1 MPDLGMS
8 RVRSVIA
15 VTRPF
20 LRLKTDVWKVLFR
33 SLIEIATLGGGG
45 LPFSRL
51 PEHSVPEGFGGSNFQ
66 RSIHAPT
73 AGHRNIEI

>member
-1 MPDLGMS
+1 MRWANPLGPRSTKMPDLGMS

-20 LRLKTDVWKVLFR
+20 LRLKTDVWKLLFR

-51 PEHSVPEGFGGSNFQ
+51 P
-66 RSIHAPT
+66 
-73 AGHRNIEI
+73 

>member
-20 LRLKTDVWKVLFR
+20 LRLKTDVWKLLFR

-51 PEHSVPEGFGGSNFQ
+51 P
-66 RSIHAPT
+66 
-73 AGHRNIEI
+73 